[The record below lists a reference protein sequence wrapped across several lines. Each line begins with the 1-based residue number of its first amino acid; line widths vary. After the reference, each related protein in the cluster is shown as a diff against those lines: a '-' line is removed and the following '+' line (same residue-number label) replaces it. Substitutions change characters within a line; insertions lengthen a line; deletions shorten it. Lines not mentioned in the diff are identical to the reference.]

1 MEGLWYYFCAVFMA
15 FSSKYEDYASIRNE
29 MEEVSHRLISW
40 YESHKRALPWRETSD
55 PYAIW
60 VSEIILQQTR
70 VAQGYDYYVR
80 FMHAFPSVGALAEA
94 DEDQVLRLWQGLGY
108 YSRARN
114 MHAAAKQIVAQGSF
128 PTTYEAILNLKGVG
142 PYTAAAIASFAFG
155 LPHVVVDGNVCRL
168 MARLFAVEEPI
179 DTSNGKSQVE
189 SLAKALM
196 PEGQSA
202 LFNQAVMEFGALQC
216 VPTSPRCEECP
227 LADKCL
233 ALSQGRV
240 EALPRK
246 SHRTK
251 VTERY
256 FHYFLIEDGESLYLR
271 KRTDDDIWRG
281 LYELPLKEVASPDA
295 DEETLPV
302 KSVRHV
308 LSHQV
313 IHASLYRQT
322 VVPPLPPREGCI
334 VVRWSD
340 LDDYALPRLVQ
351 ILLE

>member
-128 PTTYEAILNLKGVG
+128 PETYDAILNLKGVG

-155 LPHVVVDGNVCRL
+155 LPHAVVDGNVCRL

-179 DTSNGKSQVE
+179 DTSKGKSQVE

-196 PEGQSA
+196 PENQSA
-202 LFNQAVMEFGALQC
+202 LFNVYLPLLDAKSALWLTNASLCRREGLRLFPAKVIAQKSPNAIFTTFSSKTARASICESVPTMIFGAVC
-216 VPTSPRCEECP
+216 MNCR
-227 LADKCL
+227 
-233 ALSQGRV
+233 
-240 EALPRK
+240 
-246 SHRTK
+246 
-251 VTERY
+251 
-256 FHYFLIEDGESLYLR
+256 
-271 KRTDDDIWRG
+271 
-281 LYELPLKEVASPDA
+281 
-295 DEETLPV
+295 
-302 KSVRHV
+302 
-308 LSHQV
+308 
-313 IHASLYRQT
+313 
-322 VVPPLPPREGCI
+322 
-334 VVRWSD
+334 
-340 LDDYALPRLVQ
+340 
-351 ILLE
+351 